1 MSSNYNNNLINF
13 RERERETYLFIYL
26 TESDV
31 IPIWNGSQV
40 FFQLVQNVYMCMI
53 YQMSSKIFDITGTRP
68 QEVKV
73 I

>member
-1 MSSNYNNNLINF
+1 M
-13 RERERETYLFIYL
+13 T
-26 TESDV
+26 
-31 IPIWNGSQV
+31 PIWNGSQV